1 MHFAVRPY
9 LPSDFCAIYRIC
21 HLTSP
26 AAADPASNAELH
38 GHFYAGPYI
47 HYEPDLCFVLTGDE
61 EPCGYVLGARD
72 STVFAARMEQEWL
85 PPLRKR
91 YPLRP
96 PEDASHDAENI
107 KRMHAGRSVNKGL
120 VATYPAH
127 LHIDLLPLAQ
137 DKKMGHK
144 LMDAF
149 LDRLT
154 TLSVAGVYLGTN
166 TDNARAVAFYERAGF
181 QSKVNNGSVLFTMR
195 LPRTSGQTPNP
206 GAS

>member
-1 MHFAVRPY
+1 MRFAVRPY

-26 AAADPASNAELH
+26 AAADPASNSELH

-61 EPCGYVLGARD
+61 EPCGYVLGTRD
-72 STVFAARMEQEWL
+72 STIFAKRMNQEWL

-96 PEDASHDAENI
+96 PEDASDDAKLI
-107 KRMHAGRSVNKGL
+107 KLMHAKRSVNKEL

-127 LHIDLLPLAQ
+127 LHIDLLWLAQ
-137 DKKMGHK
+137 GKKMGHK

-149 LDRLT
+149 LDRLM
-154 TLSVAGVYLGTN
+154 TLSVAGVHLSTD
-166 TDNARAVAFYERAGF
+166 TDNTRAVAFYERAGF
-181 QSKVNNGSVLFTMR
+181 QSKVNDGSVLFTMR
-195 LPRTSGQTPNP
+195 LPR
-206 GAS
+206 AALLYRE

>member
-61 EPCGYVLGARD
+61 EPCGYVLGTRD
-72 STVFAARMEQEWL
+72 STVFAARMQEWL

-96 PEDASHDAENI
+96 PEDASHDAELI
-107 KRMHAGRSVNKGL
+107 KCMHAGRSVNKEL

-137 DKKMGHK
+137 GKKMGHK

-154 TLSVAGVYLGTN
+154 TLGVAGVHLGTN
-166 TDNARAVAFYERAGF
+166 TDNTRAVAFYERAGF
-181 QSKVNNGSVLFTMR
+181 QSKANGGSALFTMR
-195 LPRTSGQTPNP
+195 LPRAARESAAT
-206 GAS
+206 